1 MCRFAAYV
9 GSPVSLATLLYE
21 APHSLE
27 HQSYVPREMVSGHVN
42 VDGTGVAWWR
52 DGADEPLRYVSERPP
67 WSDPNLPS
75 LSPRLT
81 GSPVLAVVRSQTPG
95 MPAGVAAAH
104 PFARDRWA
112 GSHNGYLEGFAD
124 IKWDLVELI
133 DPDLRAGID
142 ALSDSALLFL
152 IAVSRLRGAPAST
165 LADALV
171 GTVADAA
178 ALCSSAGRAAS
189 LNLVIADGEGVAA
202 LRMAR
207 GVEPNS
213 LYWVERSERWPGGSL
228 IASEPLDGDPGWREV
243 PADHV
248 VSISGDGLECSA
260 RSFSV

>member
-9 GSPVSLATLLYE
+9 GSPVTLAALLYE

-42 VDGTGVAWWR
+42 VDGTGVAWWQ
-52 DGADEPLRYVSERPP
+52 GGIAEPLRYVSERPP

-75 LSPRLT
+75 ISPRLT

-95 MPAGVAAAH
+95 MPAGVGSAH
-104 PFARDRWA
+104 PFSHDRWA

-124 IKWDLVELI
+124 IKWDLVERI

-142 ALSDSALLFL
+142 TLSDSALLFL
-152 IAVSRLRGAPAST
+152 VAVSRLRSEPAST
-165 LADALV
+165 LADALAS
-171 GTVADAA
+171 TATEAA
-178 ALCSSAGRAAS
+178 ILCRAAGRVAS
-189 LNLVIADGEGVAA
+189 LNLVLADGEGVAA

-207 GVEPNS
+207 GVDPNS
-213 LYWVERSERWPGGSL
+213 LYWIDGSERWPGGSL
-228 IASEPLDGDPGWREV
+228 IASEPLDGDAGWKEV

-248 VSISGDGLECSA
+248 VSISGGKVECSA
-260 RSFSV
+260 CSFSV